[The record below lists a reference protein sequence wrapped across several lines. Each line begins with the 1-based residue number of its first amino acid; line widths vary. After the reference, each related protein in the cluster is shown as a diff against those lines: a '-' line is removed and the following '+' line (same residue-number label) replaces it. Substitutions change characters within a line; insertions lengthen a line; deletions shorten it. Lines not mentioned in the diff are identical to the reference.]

1 MRINYNVASVVT
13 QGALENGNRATVKNL
28 EKLSTG
34 LRINRASD
42 DAAGLAISEK
52 LRTQVRG
59 SEQAKRNALDGI
71 SAMNIAEGAANEI
84 SNILQR
90 QRELAI
96 QASTATYSNAEREYL
111 DLEYQ
116 QLTSEIARICSSTNF
131 NGMKLLDPAA
141 EAAGTRFGSTAN
153 CELWIDANSVNF
165 VDSISASYTAIDVST
180 LSIGNVSTQ
189 STAQAEIG
197 ALDKAITMVSKMR
210 ADIGSYVNRLES
222 TINNLNVSI
231 ANQGAAESQIRDT
244 DFALESSNF
253 TRNQI
258 ITQSA
263 TAMLSQANQVP
274 QSVLQLVRG

>member
-1 MRINYNVASVVT
+1 MRINYNVASVIT
-13 QGALENGNRATVKNL
+13 QGALETGNRSTVKTL

-96 QASTATYSNAEREYL
+96 QSSTATYSNSEREYL

-116 QLTSEIARICSSTNF
+116 QLKREMERICSATNF
-131 NGMKLLDPAA
+131 NGMKLLDPTA
-141 EAAGTRFGSTAN
+141 EANQTRFGSTAN
-153 CELWIDANSVNF
+153 CELWIDANSVQF
-165 VDSISASYTAIDVST
+165 TDSIMASYTCIAVST
-180 LSIGNVSTQ
+180 LSIGDI
-189 STAQAEIG
+189 STASGAQQEIG
-197 ALDKAITMVSKMR
+197 TLDDAIKTVSKMR

-222 TINNLNVSI
+222 TVNNLNVSI

-263 TAMLSQANQVP
+263 TAMLAQANQVP
-274 QSVLQLVRG
+274 QTVLQLVRG

>member
-96 QASTATYSNAEREYL
+96 QSSTATYSNAEREYL

-116 QLTSEIARICSSTNF
+116 QLTSEIARICSATNF

-141 EAAGTRFGSTAN
+141 QAAGTRFGSTDN
-153 CELWIDANSVNF
+153 CELWIDANSVKYT
-165 VDSISASYTAIDVST
+165 DSIFASYNQIDINE

-197 ALDKAITMVSKMR
+197 ALDKAIILVSKMR

-274 QSVLQLVRG
+274 QTVLQLVRG